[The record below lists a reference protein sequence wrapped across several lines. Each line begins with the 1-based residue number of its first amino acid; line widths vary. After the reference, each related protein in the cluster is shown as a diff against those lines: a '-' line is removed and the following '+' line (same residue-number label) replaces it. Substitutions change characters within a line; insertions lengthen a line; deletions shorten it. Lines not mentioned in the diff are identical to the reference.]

1 MLIDILKY
9 KIKVNGVLHIGAHN
23 GSEYSIYKKM
33 GIRDED
39 IIFVEADPE
48 NFKKLKSSIKSKYVQ
63 LKNFAVADKIG
74 KMIMYC
80 SPNNDG
86 QSNSLLK
93 PKLHL
98 KQHPEIK
105 FTYQKEV
112 EVLTI
117 DTAFNNPPNFLVC
130 DTQGAEGL
138 ILKGAKNTLHK
149 FDYIYLEVNRGEV
162 YEGNILVYEIDEI
175 LSDFER
181 VETKW
186 VGLWG
191 DAIYVR
197 KNK

>member
-9 KIKVNGVLHIGAHN
+9 NIKANGVLHIGAHN
-23 GSEYSIYKKM
+23 GSEYSIYKKI
-33 GIRDED
+33 GIRDEN

-48 NFKKLKSSIKSKYVQ
+48 NFKKLKASIKSKYVQ

-105 FTYQKEV
+105 FTQQREV

-162 YEGNILVYEIDEI
+162 YEGNIMVDEIDLI

-181 VETKW
+181 IETKW

>member
-9 KIKVNGVLHIGAHN
+9 NIKANGVLHIGAHN

-33 GIRDED
+33 GIRDEN

-105 FTYQKEV
+105 FTQQREV

-162 YEGNILVYEIDEI
+162 YEGNIMVDEIDLI

-181 VETKW
+181 IETKW

>member
-9 KIKVNGVLHIGAHN
+9 KIKANGVLHIGAHN

-33 GIRDED
+33 GIRDEN

-105 FTYQKEV
+105 FTQQREV

-162 YEGNILVYEIDEI
+162 YEGNIMVDEIDLI

-181 VETKW
+181 IETKW